1 MEDRQEPQTAR
12 DGATVSPSSWRDH
25 LAAAPAEFAAVV
37 PGLMLCIFITAVAM
51 VLQHWEEAAFGHPYV
66 EALVIAILLGIAI
79 RSFWQPGEIWH
90 AGISFSAKTLLEI
103 AVVLLG
109 ASISLGAIVASGP
122 ALLSGIVATVVAAL
136 AASYATSLALGLPRR
151 VSILIACGNSICG
164 NSAIAAV
171 APVIGADSDDIAS
184 SIAFTAIL
192 GVVVVLGLPLFIP
205 LLALTET
212 QYGVLAG
219 LTVYAVPQVL
229 AATVPISAVS
239 AQLGTLVK
247 LVRVLMLGPVVV
259 LLSLFRSRLGVAG
272 PAPRPGLL
280 YLIPWFIIGFL
291 VLATARSGGLI
302 PNALLGPIVTSA
314 KVLTVISM
322 AALGLGVD
330 LRVVG
335 RVGGRVTVAVVVSL
349 LVLIAISIALIRL
362 LRIV

>member
-1 MEDRQEPQTAR
+1 MEDRQQTE
-12 DGATVSPSSWRDH
+12 
-25 LAAAPAEFAAVV
+25 AAASGETASWGDRLASAPADAIAVV
-37 PGLMLCIFITAVAM
+37 PGLLLCVAITAIAM
-51 VLQHWEEAAFGHPYV
+51 LLQNWEEAAFGHPYV

-79 RSFWQPGEIWH
+79 RSFWQPKEIWS

-109 ASISLGAIVASGP
+109 ASISLGAIVASGS

-136 AASYATSLALGLPRR
+136 AASYATSRALGLPRR

-205 LLALTET
+205 LLALSET

-259 LLSLFRSRLGVAG
+259 LLSLFRSKLNVSG
-272 PAPRPGLL
+272 PAPRPGLF
-280 YLIPWFIIGFL
+280 YLVPWFIIGFL
-291 VLATARSGGLI
+291 VLATARSLGLI
-302 PNALLGPIVTSA
+302 PNALLGPIMLSA
-314 KVLTVISM
+314 KLLTVVSM

-330 LRVVG
+330 VRVVG
-335 RVGGRVTVAVVVSL
+335 RVGGRVTIAVVVSL
-349 LVLIAISIALIRL
+349 VVLIAISVALIRL
-362 LRIV
+362 LQIA

>member
-1 MEDRQEPQTAR
+1 MEDRQETASSGATAR
-12 DGATVSPSSWRDH
+12 ALSWRDH
-25 LAAAPAEFAAVV
+25 IASAPSQAIAVV
-37 PGLMLCIFITAVAM
+37 PGLVLCIVVTAVAM
-51 VLQHWEEAAFGHPYV
+51 ILQNWEEAAFGHPYV
-66 EALVIAILLGIAI
+66 EALVIAILLGIAT
-79 RSFWQPGEIWH
+79 RGFWQPGDIWG

-122 ALLSGIVATVVAAL
+122 ALLSGIAATVVAAL
-136 AASYATSLALGLPRR
+136 AASYATSRALGLPRR
-151 VSILIACGNSICG
+151 ISILIACGNSICG

-205 LLALTET
+205 LLTLTET

-272 PAPRPGLL
+272 PVPRPGLL

-291 VLATARSGGLI
+291 VLATARSGGVI
-302 PNALLGPIVTSA
+302 PNALLGPILTSA
-314 KVLTVISM
+314 KILTVISM

-362 LRIV
+362 MRIA

>member
-1 MEDRQEPQTAR
+1 MA
-12 DGATVSPSSWRDH
+12 S
-25 LAAAPAEFAAVV
+25 VV
-37 PGLMLCIFITAVAM
+37 PGLILCVAITAISM
-51 VLQHWEEAAFGHPYV
+51 LLQNWEEAAFGHPYV

-79 RSFWQPGEIWH
+79 RSFWQPEDIWH
-90 AGISFSAKTLLEI
+90 PGISFSAKTLLEI

-122 ALLSGIVATVVAAL
+122 ALLSGIVATVIAAL
-136 AASYATSLALGLPRR
+136 AASYATSRALGLPQR

-205 LLALTET
+205 LLELSET

-259 LLSLFRSRLGVAG
+259 LLSLFRSRLNVSG

-291 VLATARSGGLI
+291 VLATCRSLGLI
-302 PNALLGPIVTSA
+302 PVALLAPITISA
-314 KVLTVISM
+314 KLLTVVSM

-330 LRVVG
+330 VRVVG
-335 RVGGRVTVAVVVSL
+335 RVGGRVTIAVVVSL
-349 LVLIAISIALIRL
+349 VVLIGISIALIRL
-362 LRIV
+362 LGIA

>member
-1 MEDRQEPQTAR
+1 MEDRQQPKAVPSGMTA
-12 DGATVSPSSWRDH
+12 GPFSWRDH
-25 LAAAPAEFAAVV
+25 LASAPANIAANV
-37 PGLMLCIFITAVAM
+37 PGLILCIFITAVAM
-51 VLQHWEEAAFGHPYV
+51 SVQNWEEAAFGHPYI

-79 RSFWQPGEIWH
+79 RSFWQPGDIWS
-90 AGISFSAKTLLEI
+90 AGISFSARTLLEI

-136 AASYATSLALGLPRR
+136 AASYATSRALGLPRR

-205 LLALTET
+205 LLALSET

-259 LLSLFRSRLGVAG
+259 LLSLFRSRLGVSG
-272 PAPRPGLL
+272 PAPRPGLF

-291 VLATARSGGLI
+291 VLATARSIGLI
-302 PNALLGPIVTSA
+302 PNALLGPIMISA
-314 KVLTVISM
+314 KVLTVVSM

-330 LRVVG
+330 VRVVG
-335 RVGGRVTVAVVVSL
+335 RVGGRVTVAVIVSL
-349 LVLIAISIALIRL
+349 LVLIVISIALIRL
-362 LRIV
+362 LRIA